1 MDEYLIKKLNLQ
13 EETIQQLL
21 GRIDVLEAS
30 SSQRNEYG
38 ELVLKYGPWVSKT
51 KVCEILKVSKSD
63 VDSYINQFGIRKHKF
78 GEYYRFLLQDVVYA
92 MPKKQRRDEEKTLR
106 KPHEPVGASLG
117 VFTPLPKFGG
127 D

>member
-21 GRIDVLEAS
+21 GRIDSLEEANK
-30 SSQRNEYG
+30 QQNQFG
-38 ELVLKYGPWVSKT
+38 ELVVKYGAWVSKATVT
-51 KVCEILKVSKSD
+51 KLLKVSSHD
-63 VDSYINQFGIRKHKF
+63 VDKYIKELGIRGYAFVNQEK
-78 GEYYRFLLQDVVYA
+78 YSLQDVLYA
-92 MPKKQRRDEEKTLR
+92 MPKKFNNDQMKTLR